1 MNKIIGMPGLIR
13 IDHIGIAVYDLDAA
27 IEWYTKFLGAKMTFR
42 EINRE
47 QMVEEA
53 NLILG
58 EFVFQLLMPTN
69 ELSKI
74 RKFLESRGPGLQQV
88 AIQVTN
94 LDEAVKYA
102 LDNHVRVIYDT
113 PRRGTGNSQ
122 INFLHP
128 KDCFGVLIELIEK

>member
-1 MNKIIGMPGLIR
+1 MNKINGMPGLLK
-13 IDHIGIAVYDLDAA
+13 IDHIGVAVYDLDAA
-27 IEWYTKFLGAKMTFR
+27 IEWYTKFFGAKLASR
-42 EINRE
+42 EINKE

-53 NLILG
+53 NLVLG
-58 EFVFQLLMPTN
+58 EFVFQLLMPIN

-88 AIQVTN
+88 AIQVEN
-94 LDEAVKYA
+94 LNEAVKYA
-102 LDNHVRVIYDT
+102 IDNRIRVIYDT
-113 PRRGTGNSQ
+113 PKSGTGNSQ